1 MANGKIQTRKELEEK
16 IKEIFETDSIS
27 ILISKQIS
35 KYSTEYE
42 WSYLDIGRA
51 LFYFFNIK
59 NGDKS
64 KSTGIGIVPYVI
76 DEARQYFK
84 KLEEDIERQKQM
96 VNDSK
101 KQQKQVIL
109 CERPQQKKN
118 RKKHIDLSQFREEDD
133 DGE

>member
-1 MANGKIQTRKELEEK
+1 MAEKIQTRTELEEK

-35 KYSTEYE
+35 KYSAEYE

-51 LFYFFNIK
+51 LFYFFYVK
-59 NGDKS
+59 NGDRS
-64 KSTGIGIVPYVI
+64 KCQGIGIVPYVI
-76 DEARQYFK
+76 DEAREYFK

-96 VNDSK
+96 ANESK

-109 CERPQQKKN
+109 CERPQQKKS
-118 RKKHIDLSQFREEDD
+118 RKKHIDLSQFREEDN